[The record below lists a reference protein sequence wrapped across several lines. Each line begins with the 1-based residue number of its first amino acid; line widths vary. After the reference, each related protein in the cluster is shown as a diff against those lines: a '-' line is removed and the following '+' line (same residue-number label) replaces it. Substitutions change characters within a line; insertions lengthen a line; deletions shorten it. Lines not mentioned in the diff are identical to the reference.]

1 MLPGKLRCA
10 DDVAATQLTLSPRSF
25 GGPMLNILLGIG
37 GAGTYVILST
47 GHSYPVHFSPTLWVS
62 AIGLIC
68 LLCITLVFIPFNNY
82 CISRRWA
89 IFLYGFYIT
98 LTIINIVVEI
108 KGIRI

>member
-1 MLPGKLRCA
+1 
-10 DDVAATQLTLSPRSF
+10 
-25 GGPMLNILLGIG
+25 MLNILLGIG

-89 IFLYGFYIT
+89 IFLYGFYII

-108 KGIRI
+108 KGIRT